1 MTKKGFDCA
10 VGHDLAR
17 GRKVARERFEYH
29 VREALLAGA
38 VGVVDAHTLLLPH
51 FNNRPMAEGPEH
63 LPQPRIQYFRPRGP
77 RRYDSQQG

>member
-1 MTKKGFDCA
+1 
-10 VGHDLAR
+10 
-17 GRKVARERFEYH
+17 
-29 VREALLAGA
+29 
-38 VGVVDAHTLLLPH
+38 VVDAHTLLLPH